1 MSHTVVEIEVDR
13 IKPSRFRLRE
23 LDEAVVEELAKSIEA
38 NGLLQPIMVKPIG
51 EGYELTFGLHR
62 LEACKRLGWR
72 KIPSIVKAI
81 SSEDAFV
88 AGLVENLQRNIHVN
102 PVAEAEGY
110 KHLLAKG
117 YTVHEIAEKIGK
129 SDGYVCD
136 RLRILNRLH
145 PSIQKR
151 LKFTRVNSGLTPS
164 HAERLALIDD
174 PKRQLQLAKL
184 IEEKHLSVRQLE
196 HLTRRLQANTPKG
209 CLCRKCLNY
218 PCRRIT

>member
-129 SDGYVCD
+129 SDGYV
-136 RLRILNRLH
+136 
-145 PSIQKR
+145 
-151 LKFTRVNSGLTPS
+151 
-164 HAERLALIDD
+164 
-174 PKRQLQLAKL
+174 
-184 IEEKHLSVRQLE
+184 
-196 HLTRRLQANTPKG
+196 
-209 CLCRKCLNY
+209 
-218 PCRRIT
+218 